1 MLAILPRASFS
12 IRTGGVPTNSMPLNV
27 GLLSGLLVFFLL
39 ISAAAAVITLGIG
52 IWLHFRRKR
61 KSFRATTGK
70 CA

>member
-1 MLAILPRASFS
+1 
-12 IRTGGVPTNSMPLNV
+12 MPLNV

-61 KSFRATTGK
+61 KSPNATTSK
-70 CA
+70 CT